1 MLTAAAT
8 QPPAALLEQL
18 AVGGRMILPM
28 TNQRDQHLVVIERTD
43 RGHVERRMDSVKFV
57 PLLPGIG

>member
-1 MLTAAAT
+1 
-8 QPPAALLEQL
+8 
-18 AVGGRMILPM
+18 MILPM